1 MYARMA
7 TIKQIGA
14 MCNMKVENVTPDAII
29 LASSLKAYGLHYHM
43 DQCNIEVK
51 KTNKSKYVS

>member
-1 MYARMA
+1 MA
-7 TIKQIGA
+7 TIKHTGA